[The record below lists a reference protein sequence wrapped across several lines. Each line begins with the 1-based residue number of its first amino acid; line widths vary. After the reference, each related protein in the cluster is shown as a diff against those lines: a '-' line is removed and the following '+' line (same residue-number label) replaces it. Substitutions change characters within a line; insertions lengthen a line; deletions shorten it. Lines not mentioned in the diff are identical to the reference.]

1 MSNIAD
7 KKMINWK
14 KNLYIMWICQFLAMV
29 GMSSIVPFLPLFVRE
44 LGVISIEETSK
55 WSGLVFAGPFF
66 VSLFL
71 SSLWGNLGDKYGRKL
86 MMIRATFGLAL
97 SQVIIGFSQDINQLF
112 IGRLLQG
119 GLSGFLPAAMAL
131 IASNTPEEKTG
142 YALGILQSSTA
153 AGTVLGPLFGGVIS
167 DFLSFRAVFF
177 VVAALLFAV
186 GFAII
191 FFVKEDK
198 REQSKENFTL
208 FDNWKYVLFDK
219 KILIPA
225 ILIMLTSLGISFV
238 RPIFVLFVETLE
250 INKNYLPTI
259 TGALYSIVGVFSIFS
274 AYWWGKKVEIFGL
287 QKSIFIAS
295 ILTAAMY
302 MLHSVITNPFYL
314 IPVRTALGFGY
325 GALMP
330 LLFTRISSNV
340 NKERRGG
347 VLGIGS
353 SFQVMGNLI
362 GPLLGGYA
370 GATIGFSLSFLFTG
384 SIFLLIAFAAYFSLK
399 PNRV

>member
-1 MSNIAD
+1 
-7 KKMINWK
+7 MINWK

-44 LGVISIEETSK
+44 LGVTSIEETSK

-71 SSLWGNLGDKYGRKL
+71 SSVWGNLGDKYGRK
-86 MMIRATFGLAL
+86 MMTIRATFGLAIAQIL
-97 SQVIIGFSQDINQLF
+97 IGYSQDINQLF
-112 IGRLLQG
+112 LARMLQG

-142 YALGILQSSTA
+142 YALGTLQSSTA
-153 AGTVLGPLFGGVIS
+153 SGTVLGPLFGGVIS

-177 VVAALLFAV
+177 VVAGLLFLV

-198 REQSKENFTL
+198 REQSKKNFTL
-208 FDNWKYVLFDK
+208 FDNWKYVILDK
-219 KILIPA
+219 KIFIPA

-259 TGALYSIVGVFSIFS
+259 TGALYSIVGVFSVFS
-274 AYWWGKKVEIFGL
+274 AYWWGKKVETIGL
-287 QKSIFIAS
+287 RKSIVIAS
-295 ILTAAMY
+295 IITSLMY
-302 MLHSVITNPFYL
+302 MLHSIITNPYYL
-314 IPVRTALGFGY
+314 IPVRTALGFSY

-330 LLFTRISSNV
+330 LLFTRISNNV
-340 NKERRGG
+340 NKDRRGG

-353 SFQVMGNLI
+353 SFQVLGNLV

-384 SIFLLIAFAAYFSLK
+384 SVFLLIALAGYASL
-399 PNRV
+399 

>member
-1 MSNIAD
+1 
-7 KKMINWK
+7 MINWK

-44 LGVISIEETSK
+44 LGVTSIEETSK

-71 SSLWGNLGDKYGRKL
+71 SSVWGNLGDKYGRK
-86 MMIRATFGLAL
+86 MMTIRATFGLAIAQIL
-97 SQVIIGFSQDINQLF
+97 IGYSQDINQLF
-112 IGRLLQG
+112 LARMLQG

-142 YALGILQSSTA
+142 YALGTLQSSTA

-177 VVAALLFAV
+177 VVAGLLFLV

-198 REQSKENFTL
+198 REQSKKNFTL
-208 FDNWKYVLFDK
+208 FDNWKYVILDK
-219 KILIPA
+219 KIFIPA

-259 TGALYSIVGVFSIFS
+259 TGALYSIVGVFSVFS
-274 AYWWGKKVEIFGL
+274 AYWWGKKVETIGL
-287 QKSIFIAS
+287 RKSIVIAS
-295 ILTAAMY
+295 IITSFMY
-302 MLHSVITNPFYL
+302 MLHSIITNPYYL
-314 IPVRTALGFGY
+314 IPVRTALGFCY

-330 LLFTRISSNV
+330 LLFTRISNNV
-340 NKERRGG
+340 NKDRRGG

-353 SFQVMGNLI
+353 SFQVLGNLV

-384 SIFLLIAFAAYFSLK
+384 SVFLLIALAGYASLK
-399 PNRV
+399 D

>member
-1 MSNIAD
+1 
-7 KKMINWK
+7 MINWK

-44 LGVISIEETSK
+44 LGITSIQETSK

-86 MMIRATFGLAL
+86 MTIRAIFGLAIA
-97 SQVIIGFSQDINQLF
+97 QIIIGFSANINQLF

-142 YALGILQSSTA
+142 YALGVLQSSTA
-153 AGTVLGPLFGGVIS
+153 AGTVLGPLFGGLIS
-167 DFLSFRAVFF
+167 DFFSFRAVFF
-177 VVAALLFAV
+177 IVAALLVLV

-191 FFVKEDK
+191 FFVKEEK
-198 REQSKENFTL
+198 REQSEEAISII
-208 FDNWKYVLFDK
+208 DNWKYVLSK
-219 KILIPA
+219 KKFLIPS

-238 RPIFVLFVETLE
+238 RPIFVLFVETLV

-259 TGALYSIVGVFSIFS
+259 TGALYSIVGVFSVFS
-274 AYWWGKKVEIFGL
+274 AYWWGKKSEKIGL
-287 QKSIFIAS
+287 KKSIVIAS
-295 ILTAAMY
+295 IITGFMY
-302 MLHSVITNPFYL
+302 LFHSIIVNPYYL
-314 IPVRTALGFGY
+314 IPVRTLLGFGY

-330 LLFTRISSNV
+330 LLFTRISNQV
-340 NKERRGG
+340 AKERRGG
-347 VLGIGS
+347 VMGVGS
-353 SFQVMGNLI
+353 SFQIMGNLV
-362 GPLLGGYA
+362 GPLFGGYA
-370 GATIGFSLSFLFTG
+370 GAVIGFPFSFVITG
-384 SIFLLIAFAAYFSLK
+384 GFFLVIAIGAFFNL
-399 PNRV
+399 ND

>member
-1 MSNIAD
+1 
-7 KKMINWK
+7 
-14 KNLYIMWICQFLAMV
+14 MWICQFLAMV

-44 LGVISIEETSK
+44 LGVTSIQETSK

-86 MMIRATFGLAL
+86 MTIRATFGLAIA
-97 SQVIIGFSQDINQLF
+97 QIIIGFSTDINQLF

-153 AGTVLGPLFGGVIS
+153 AGTVLGPLFGGLIS

-177 VVAALLFAV
+177 VVAGLLALV

-191 FFVKEDK
+191 FFVKEEK
-198 REQSKENFTL
+198 RDESKETISII
-208 FDNWKYVLFDK
+208 DNWKYVLSNK
-219 KILIPA
+219 KFLIPS

-250 INKNYLPTI
+250 INQNYLPTI
-259 TGALYSIVGVFSIFS
+259 TGALYSIVGVFSVFS
-274 AYWWGKKVEIFGL
+274 AYWWGKRSEKIGL
-287 QKSIFIAS
+287 KKSVVIAS
-295 ILTAAMY
+295 IITGLMY
-302 MLHSVITNPFYL
+302 LLHSVIINPYYL
-314 IPVRTALGFGY
+314 IPVRTLLGFGY

-330 LLFTRISSNV
+330 LLFTRISNNV
-340 NKERRGG
+340 AKERRGG
-347 VLGIGS
+347 VMGVGS

-362 GPLLGGYA
+362 GPLFGGYA
-370 GATIGFSLSFLFTG
+370 GAVIGFPFSFAITG
-384 SIFLLIAFAAYFSLK
+384 AIFLVISIGAFFNL
-399 PNRV
+399 ND

>member
-1 MSNIAD
+1 
-7 KKMINWK
+7 
-14 KNLYIMWICQFLAMV
+14 MWICQFLAMV

-44 LGVISIEETSK
+44 LGVTSIEETSK

-71 SSLWGNLGDKYGRKL
+71 SSVWGNLGDKYGRK
-86 MMIRATFGLAL
+86 MMTIRATFGLAFAQIL
-97 SQVIIGFSQDINQLF
+97 IGYSQDINQLF
-112 IGRLLQG
+112 LARMLQG

-142 YALGILQSSTA
+142 YALGTLQSSTA

-177 VVAALLFAV
+177 VVAGLLFLV
-186 GFAII
+186 GIAII

-198 REQSKENFTL
+198 REQSKKNFTL
-208 FDNWKYVLFDK
+208 FDNWKYVILDK
-219 KILIPA
+219 KIFIPA

-259 TGALYSIVGVFSIFS
+259 TGALYSIVGVFSVFS
-274 AYWWGKKVEIFGL
+274 AYWWGKKVESIGL
-287 QKSIFIAS
+287 RKSIVIAS
-295 ILTAAMY
+295 IITSFMY
-302 MLHSVITNPFYL
+302 MLHSIITNPYYL
-314 IPVRTALGFGY
+314 IPVRTALGFCY

-330 LLFTRISSNV
+330 LLFTRISNNV
-340 NKERRGG
+340 NKDRRGG

-353 SFQVMGNLI
+353 SFQVLGNLV

-384 SIFLLIAFAAYFSLK
+384 SVFLLIALAGYASLK
-399 PNRV
+399 D

>member
-1 MSNIAD
+1 
-7 KKMINWK
+7 
-14 KNLYIMWICQFLAMV
+14 MWICQFLAMV

-44 LGVISIEETSK
+44 LGVTSIEETSK

-71 SSLWGNLGDKYGRKL
+71 SSVWGNLGDKYGRK
-86 MMIRATFGLAL
+86 MMTIRATFGLAIAQIL
-97 SQVIIGFSQDINQLF
+97 IGYSQDINQLF
-112 IGRLLQG
+112 LARMLQG

-142 YALGILQSSTA
+142 YALGTLQSSTA

-177 VVAALLFAV
+177 VVAGLLFLV

-198 REQSKENFTL
+198 REQSKKNFTL
-208 FDNWKYVLFDK
+208 FDNWKYVILDK
-219 KILIPA
+219 KIFIPA

-259 TGALYSIVGVFSIFS
+259 TGALYSIVGVFSVFS
-274 AYWWGKKVEIFGL
+274 AYWWGKKVETIGL
-287 QKSIFIAS
+287 RKSIVVAS
-295 ILTAAMY
+295 IITSFMY
-302 MLHSVITNPFYL
+302 MLHSIITNPYYL
-314 IPVRTALGFGY
+314 IPVRTALGFCY

-330 LLFTRISSNV
+330 LLFTRISNNV
-340 NKERRGG
+340 NKDRRGG

-353 SFQVMGNLI
+353 SFQVLGNLV

-384 SIFLLIAFAAYFSLK
+384 SVFLLIALAGYASLK
-399 PNRV
+399 D

>member
-1 MSNIAD
+1 
-7 KKMINWK
+7 
-14 KNLYIMWICQFLAMV
+14 MV

-44 LGVISIEETSK
+44 LGVTSIEETSK

-86 MMIRATFGLAL
+86 MMIRATFGLAIA
-97 SQVIIGFSQDINQLF
+97 QIIIGFSQDINQLF

-142 YALGILQSSTA
+142 YALGVLQSSTA
-153 AGTVLGPLFGGVIS
+153 AGTVLGPLFGGIIS

-177 VVAALLFAV
+177 VVAGLLFVV

-198 REQSKENFTL
+198 REKSKSNFTL
-208 FDNWKYVLFDK
+208 LDNWRFVLLDK

-259 TGALYSIVGVFSIFS
+259 TGALYSIVGVFSVFS
-274 AYWWGKKVEIFGL
+274 AYWWGKKVAIFGL
-287 QKSIFIAS
+287 QKSIVIAS
-295 ILTAAMY
+295 ILTAIMY
-302 MLHSVITNPFYL
+302 LLHSVITNPYYL
-314 IPVRTALGFGY
+314 IPVRTVLGFAY

-330 LLFTRISSNV
+330 LLFTRISNNV
-340 NKERRGG
+340 NKDRRGG

-370 GATIGFSLSFLFTG
+370 GATIGFSYSFFFTG
-384 SIFLLIAFAAYFSLK
+384 AIFLLIAFAGYLSLK
-399 PNRV
+399 D

>member
-1 MSNIAD
+1 
-7 KKMINWK
+7 MINWK

-44 LGVISIEETSK
+44 LGVTSIEETSK

-71 SSLWGNLGDKYGRKL
+71 SSVWGNLGDKYGRK
-86 MMIRATFGLAL
+86 MMTIRATFGLAIAQIL
-97 SQVIIGFSQDINQLF
+97 IGYSQDINQLF
-112 IGRLLQG
+112 LARMLQG

-142 YALGILQSSTA
+142 YALGTLQSSTA

-177 VVAALLFAV
+177 VVAGLLFLV
-186 GFAII
+186 GIAII

-198 REQSKENFTL
+198 REQSKKNFTL
-208 FDNWKYVLFDK
+208 FDNWKYVILDK
-219 KILIPA
+219 KIFIPA

-259 TGALYSIVGVFSIFS
+259 TGALYSIVGVFSVFS
-274 AYWWGKKVEIFGL
+274 AYWWGKKVESIGL
-287 QKSIFIAS
+287 RKSIVIAS
-295 ILTAAMY
+295 IITSFMY
-302 MLHSVITNPFYL
+302 MLHSIITNPYYL
-314 IPVRTALGFGY
+314 IPVRTALGFCY

-330 LLFTRISSNV
+330 LLFTRISNNV
-340 NKERRGG
+340 NKDRRGG

-353 SFQVMGNLI
+353 SFQVLGNLV

-384 SIFLLIAFAAYFSLK
+384 SVFLLIALAGYASLK
-399 PNRV
+399 D

>member
-1 MSNIAD
+1 
-7 KKMINWK
+7 
-14 KNLYIMWICQFLAMV
+14 MWICQFLAML

-44 LGVISIEETSK
+44 LGVTSIEETSK

-86 MMIRATFGLAL
+86 MMIRATFGLAIA
-97 SQVIIGFSQDINQLF
+97 QIIIGFSQDINQLF

-142 YALGILQSSTA
+142 YALGSLQSSTA
-153 AGTVLGPLFGGVIS
+153 AGTVLGPLFGGIIS

-177 VVAALLFAV
+177 MVAGLLFIV

-191 FFVKEDK
+191 AFVREEKRDK
-198 REQSKENFTL
+198 QNKTISL
-208 FDNWKYVLFDK
+208 FDNWNHVLFNK
-219 KILIPA
+219 KFLIPS
-225 ILIMLTSLGISFV
+225 ILIMLTSQGISFV
-238 RPIFVLFVETLE
+238 RPIFVLYVETLE
-250 INKNYLPTI
+250 ININYLPTI

-274 AYWWGKKVEIFGL
+274 AYWWGKRSETFGL
-287 QKSIFIAS
+287 QKSIAIAS
-295 ILTAAMY
+295 LLTAIMY
-302 MLHSVITNPFYL
+302 LLHSFITNPYYL

-330 LLFTRISSNV
+330 LLFTQISKNV
-340 NKERRGG
+340 NLERRGG

-362 GPLLGGYA
+362 GPLIGGYA
-370 GATIGFSLSFLFTG
+370 GATIGFSLSFLFTA
-384 SIFLLIAFAAYFSLK
+384 SIFVLIALIGYFNL
-399 PNRV
+399 RD

>member
-1 MSNIAD
+1 
-7 KKMINWK
+7 
-14 KNLYIMWICQFLAMV
+14 MWICQFLAMV

-44 LGVISIEETSK
+44 LGVTSIEETSK

-86 MMIRATFGLAL
+86 MMIRATFGLAIA
-97 SQVIIGFSQDINQLF
+97 QIIIGFSQDINQLF

-142 YALGILQSSTA
+142 YALGVLQSSTA
-153 AGTVLGPLFGGVIS
+153 AGTVLGPLFGGIIS

-177 VVAALLFAV
+177 VVAGLLFVV

-198 REQSKENFTL
+198 REKSKSNFTL
-208 FDNWKYVLFDK
+208 LDNWRFVLLDK

-259 TGALYSIVGVFSIFS
+259 TGALYSIVGVFSVFS
-274 AYWWGKKVEIFGL
+274 AYWWGKKVATFGL
-287 QKSIFIAS
+287 QKSIVIAS
-295 ILTAAMY
+295 ILTAIMY
-302 MLHSVITNPFYL
+302 LLHSVITNPYYL
-314 IPVRTALGFGY
+314 IPVRTVLGFAY

-330 LLFTRISSNV
+330 LLFTRISNNV
-340 NKERRGG
+340 NKDRRGG

-370 GATIGFSLSFLFTG
+370 GATIGFSYSFFFTG
-384 SIFLLIAFAAYFSLK
+384 AIFLLIALAGYISLK
-399 PNRV
+399 D

>member
-1 MSNIAD
+1 
-7 KKMINWK
+7 MINWK
-14 KNLYIMWICQFLAMV
+14 KNLYIMWICQFLAML

-44 LGVISIEETSK
+44 LGVTSIEETSK

-86 MMIRATFGLAL
+86 MMIRATFGLAIA
-97 SQVIIGFSQDINQLF
+97 QIIIGFSQDINQLF

-142 YALGILQSSTA
+142 YALGSLQSSTA
-153 AGTVLGPLFGGVIS
+153 AGTVLGPLFGGIIS

-177 VVAALLFAV
+177 MVAGLLFIV

-191 FFVKEDK
+191 AFVREEKRDK
-198 REQSKENFTL
+198 QNKTISL
-208 FDNWKYVLFDK
+208 FDNWNHVLFNK
-219 KILIPA
+219 KFLIPS

-238 RPIFVLFVETLE
+238 RPIFVLYVETLE
-250 INKNYLPTI
+250 ININYLPTI

-274 AYWWGKKVEIFGL
+274 AYWWGKRSETFGL
-287 QKSIFIAS
+287 QKSIAIAS
-295 ILTAAMY
+295 LLTAIMY
-302 MLHSVITNPFYL
+302 LLHSVITNPYYL

-330 LLFTRISSNV
+330 LLFTRISKNV
-340 NKERRGG
+340 NLERRGG

-362 GPLLGGYA
+362 GPLIGGYA
-370 GATIGFSLSFLFTG
+370 GATIGFSLSFLFTA
-384 SIFLLIAFAAYFSLK
+384 SIFVLIALIGYFNL
-399 PNRV
+399 RD

>member
-1 MSNIAD
+1 
-7 KKMINWK
+7 MINWK

-44 LGVISIEETSK
+44 LGVKSIEETSK

-86 MMIRATFGLAL
+86 MTIRATFGLAIA
-97 SQVIIGFSQDINQLF
+97 QVIIGFSGDINQLF

-142 YALGILQSSTA
+142 YALGVLQSSTA
-153 AGTVLGPLFGGVIS
+153 AGTVLGPLFGGLIS

-177 VVAALLFAV
+177 VVAALLALV

-191 FFVKEDK
+191 FFVKEEK
-198 REQSKENFTL
+198 RVEPKKTISII
-208 FDNWKYVLFDK
+208 DNWKYVLTNK
-219 KILIPA
+219 KFLIPS
-225 ILIMLTSLGISFV
+225 ILIMITSLGISFV

-259 TGALYSIVGVFSIFS
+259 TGALYSIVGVFSVFS
-274 AYWWGKKVEIFGL
+274 AYWWGKKSGKIGL
-287 QKSIFIAS
+287 KKSIVIAS
-295 ILTAAMY
+295 IITGLMY
-302 MLHSVITNPFYL
+302 LLHSIIINPYYL
-314 IPVRTALGFGY
+314 IPVRTLLGFGY

-330 LLFTRISSNV
+330 LLFTRISNQV
-340 NKERRGG
+340 AKERRGG
-347 VLGIGS
+347 VMGVGS
-353 SFQVMGNLI
+353 SFQVMGNLV
-362 GPLLGGYA
+362 GPLFGGYA
-370 GATIGFSLSFLFTG
+370 GAVIGFPFSFVITG
-384 SIFLLIAFAAYFSLK
+384 AIFLVIAIGAFFNL
-399 PNRV
+399 ND

>member
-1 MSNIAD
+1 
-7 KKMINWK
+7 MINWK

-44 LGVISIEETSK
+44 LGVTSIEETSK

-71 SSLWGNLGDKYGRKL
+71 SSVWGNLGDKYGRK
-86 MMIRATFGLAL
+86 MMTIRATFGLAFAQIL
-97 SQVIIGFSQDINQLF
+97 IGYSQDINQLF
-112 IGRLLQG
+112 LARMLQG

-142 YALGILQSSTA
+142 YALGTLQSSTA

-177 VVAALLFAV
+177 VVAGLLFLV
-186 GFAII
+186 GIAII

-198 REQSKENFTL
+198 REQSKKNFTL
-208 FDNWKYVLFDK
+208 FDNWKYVILDK
-219 KILIPA
+219 KIFIPA

-259 TGALYSIVGVFSIFS
+259 TGALYSIVGVFSVFS
-274 AYWWGKKVEIFGL
+274 AYWWGKKVESIGL
-287 QKSIFIAS
+287 RKSIVIAS
-295 ILTAAMY
+295 IITSFMY
-302 MLHSVITNPFYL
+302 MLHSIITNPYYL
-314 IPVRTALGFGY
+314 IPVRTALGFCY

-330 LLFTRISSNV
+330 LLFTRISNNV
-340 NKERRGG
+340 NKDRRGG

-353 SFQVMGNLI
+353 SFQVLGNLV

-384 SIFLLIAFAAYFSLK
+384 SVFLLIALAGYASLK
-399 PNRV
+399 D